1 MVIYTHYIEV
11 FGFLV
16 GLISAIAILR
26 KDSKYLA
33 NIYLA
38 LANILISTYL
48 ICIFTYDIIQTLWSI
63 NIFLRIGMIS
73 LLFATLFIYY
83 AMIIIMKSV
92 QVFKETKMIYVN
104 LVIGIAIAIYLIMTD
119 FITQDE
125 AHVGNVN
132 IQIDIIPLAMMLVY
146 LFYLTAI
153 SIYIT
158 FKFGI
163 NRISKGEK
171 GYSKIRSFGVGLIL
185 FILTLFINVVSQ
197 ITTNDVLGVIF
208 DVLTFVIMVIGMLF
222 ISFSVLDFSALKRK
236 KNTITPTTPS
246 EE

>member
-1 MVIYTHYIEV
+1 MAITHYIEV
-11 FGFLV
+11 FGFIV

-38 LANILISTYL
+38 LANILIGIYL
-48 ICIFTYDIIQTLWSI
+48 ICIFTYDIINELWAI
-63 NIFLRIGMIS
+63 NVFLRIGMIS

-83 AMIIIMKSV
+83 AMIIIMKSS
-92 QVFKETKMIYVN
+92 QVFKETKLVYVN
-104 LVIGIAIAIYLIMTD
+104 LVVGIAIAIYFIITD
-119 FITQDE
+119 FIHLKE
-125 AHVGNVN
+125 ASVGNVN
-132 IQIDIIPLAMMLVY
+132 VQIDLLPLAMILVY
-146 LFYLTAI
+146 LFYLTTV
-153 SIYIT
+153 SIVIT

-185 FILTLFINVVSQ
+185 FIIALLVNVVSQ
-197 ITTNDVLGVIF
+197 ITTNDLLGVIF
-208 DVLTFVIMVIGMLF
+208 DVLTFIILVLGMLF

-236 KNTITPTTPS
+236 KKETLSEDPTL
-246 EE
+246 

>member
-1 MVIYTHYIEV
+1 MAITHYIEV
-11 FGFLV
+11 FGFIV
-16 GLISAIAILR
+16 GLISAISILR

-38 LANILISTYL
+38 LANILISVYL
-48 ICIFTYDIIQTLWSI
+48 ICIFIYDIINELWAI
-63 NIFLRIGMIS
+63 NVFLRIGMIS

-92 QVFKETKMIYVN
+92 QVFKETKLIYVN
-104 LVIGIAIAIYLIMTD
+104 LVIGIAIAIYFIITD
-119 FITQDE
+119 FIHQEE

-132 IQIDIIPLAMMLVY
+132 IQIDIIPLAMILVY
-146 LFYLTAI
+146 LFYLTII
-153 SIYIT
+153 SIIIT

-185 FILTLFINVVSQ
+185 FILTLFVNIVSQ
-197 ITTNDVLGVIF
+197 ITSDDVLGVIF
-208 DVLTFVIMVIGMLF
+208 DVLTFVILVLGMLF
-222 ISFSVLDFSALKRK
+222 ISFSVLDFSFLKRNK
-236 KNTITPTTPS
+236 KITSP
-246 EE
+246 EI